1 MPTFPE
7 YEAYDGLGLAELVRR
22 KEVAPAELV
31 EAAIERIERR
41 NPRLNAVIHTLYE
54 EARAR
59 ATGPL
64 PAGPFAGVPFLLKDL
79 AAGYAGA
86 PLRSG
91 SRFLAGWRPDH
102 HAELVRRFLA
112 AGVIVL
118 GKTNTPELGLLPITE
133 PRLFGPTRNP
143 WDPERSPGGSSGGSA
158 AAVAARMVPLASG
171 GDGGGSIRIPASC
184 CGVFGLKP
192 SRGRT
197 PSGPDA
203 AERWQGLV
211 VEHVL
216 TRSVRDSAAMLDAT
230 AGPDPGA
237 WHQAPPPARPFLAEV
252 GAPPGRL
259 RIAWSAEPPLPAPA
273 VDPDCRAALEDAL
286 RLLGDLGHEGV
297 EARPALDGR
306 ALARAFLTLL
316 AGEAWAE
323 IRDAEAK
330 VGRHARSGD
339 FEPGTWALGLLGGT
353 FSAGEYAAAARVLK
367 LAGRHVAAFMAEH
380 RVDALLSPTLARLPI
395 LLGTLLPRGAEAAA
409 QRVLGRLGLGGLLRA
424 LGALDR
430 AAARTF
436 AYIPYTPLSNATG
449 QPSMSVPLYWSQ
461 AGLPVGVMFTGRYG
475 DEAVLLRL
483 AAQLEAA
490 RPWKDRVPPVCLEG
504 GTRA

>member
-79 AAGYAGA
+79 AAAYAGA

-158 AAVAARMVPLASG
+158 AAVAARMVPMASG

-216 TRSVRDSAAMLDAT
+216 TLSVRDSAAMLDAT

-259 RIAWSAEPPLPAPA
+259 RIAWSAEPALPAPA
-273 VDPDCRAALEDAL
+273 VDPDCRAALEDAV

-297 EARPALDGR
+297 E
-306 ALARAFLTLL
+306 
-316 AGEAWAE
+316 
-323 IRDAEAK
+323 
-330 VGRHARSGD
+330 
-339 FEPGTWALGLLGGT
+339 
-353 FSAGEYAAAARVLK
+353 
-367 LAGRHVAAFMAEH
+367 
-380 RVDALLSPTLARLPI
+380 
-395 LLGTLLPRGAEAAA
+395 
-409 QRVLGRLGLGGLLRA
+409 
-424 LGALDR
+424 
-430 AAARTF
+430 
-436 AYIPYTPLSNATG
+436 
-449 QPSMSVPLYWSQ
+449 
-461 AGLPVGVMFTGRYG
+461 
-475 DEAVLLRL
+475 
-483 AAQLEAA
+483 
-490 RPWKDRVPPVCLEG
+490 
-504 GTRA
+504 